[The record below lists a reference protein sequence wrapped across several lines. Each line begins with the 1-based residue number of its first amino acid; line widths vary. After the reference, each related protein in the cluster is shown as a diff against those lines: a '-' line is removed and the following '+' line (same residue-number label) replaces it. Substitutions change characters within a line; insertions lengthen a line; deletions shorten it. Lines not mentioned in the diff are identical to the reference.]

1 MVQKSNREN
10 IMITG
15 GECVGCRSC
24 EQVCPTGCIVFKPD
38 EEGFLYPK
46 VEEEQCIRCGKCLR
60 HCPVLFRREEERQPE
75 MYGVR
80 NKNAEHCSRSA
91 SAGVADM
98 AAREMIAAEGSV
110 FGCAYTD
117 EWKAE
122 HREIKA
128 EKDLW
133 KIQSSKYVQSDIGRC
148 YETAK
153 ARLKEG
159 KKVLFTGTPC
169 QIAGLYAFLGAEK
182 ENANLITIDLIC
194 HGVPSPLLWKKY
206 LDYREQKMGGRVT
219 ECNFRYKGKKGW
231 GTNLRIR
238 TERKDSVRP
247 LSF

>member
-1 MVQKSNREN
+1 
-10 IMITG
+10 
-15 GECVGCRSC
+15 
-24 EQVCPTGCIVFKPD
+24 
-38 EEGFLYPK
+38 
-46 VEEEQCIRCGKCLR
+46 
-60 HCPVLFRREEERQPE
+60 

-169 QIAGLYAFLGAEK
+169 QIAGLYAFLGAE
-182 ENANLITIDLIC
+182 N
-194 HGVPSPLLWKKY
+194 
-206 LDYREQKMGGRVT
+206 GRQGDRV
-219 ECNFRYKGKKGW
+219 
-231 GTNLRIR
+231 
-238 TERKDSVRP
+238 
-247 LSF
+247 

>member
-1 MVQKSNREN
+1 MWDAEAVS
-10 IMITG
+10 
-15 GECVGCRSC
+15 RSAR
-24 EQVCPTGCIVFKPD
+24 PGALDPKPD

-159 KKVLFTGTPC
+159 EK
-169 QIAGLYAFLGAEK
+169 GA
-182 ENANLITIDLIC
+182 
-194 HGVPSPLLWKKY
+194 V
-206 LDYREQKMGGRVT
+206 YR
-219 ECNFRYKGKKGW
+219 NS
-231 GTNLRIR
+231 LSD
-238 TERKDSVRP
+238 RKDFMPFLVQKRRMQI
-247 LSF
+247 

>member
-110 FGCAYTD
+110 F
-117 EWKAE
+117 
-122 HREIKA
+122 
-128 EKDLW
+128 
-133 KIQSSKYVQSDIGRC
+133 IQMNGKQNI
-148 YETAK
+148 E
-153 ARLKEG
+153 RLKRRKICG
-159 KKVLFTGTPC
+159 RSSLPNM
-169 QIAGLYAFLGAEK
+169 YS
-182 ENANLITIDLIC
+182 LISDDAMRL
-194 HGVPSPLLWKKY
+194 
-206 LDYREQKMGGRVT
+206 QKQG
-219 ECNFRYKGKKGW
+219 
-231 GTNLRIR
+231 
-238 TERKDSVRP
+238 
-247 LSF
+247 

>member
-153 ARLKEG
+153 ARLEKRG
-159 KKVLFTGTPC
+159 KSAV
-169 QIAGLYAFLGAEK
+169 
-182 ENANLITIDLIC
+182 
-194 HGVPSPLLWKKY
+194 
-206 LDYREQKMGGRVT
+206 YRNSLSDRRSL
-219 ECNFRYKGKKGW
+219 CLSWCRKG
-231 GTNLRIR
+231 
-238 TERKDSVRP
+238 E
-247 LSF
+247 